1 MGGAGQ
7 KIERREMR
15 AHRVRSLPGFTLIE
29 LLVVI
34 AVIAILAGILFP
46 VFAQAR
52 EKARAAT
59 CLSNARQVGLAMMMY
74 VQDHDEIL
82 LPSSVGT
89 GKPRQPNSPDPFL
102 RWANILQWT
111 QLLQPY
117 LKNEQVLYCPSF
129 NERVYIENAAHP
141 SCDGPAVRSYFP
153 ARFYYSHYGLAF
165 NHVGGRCTPESPRT
179 AYAGNA
185 SNGSGQKTLAQ
196 VVRPAETA
204 ILMDNATAE
213 FQLVGPSTVFGCEG
227 GFQGAGQSRHHLGCT
242 YIFVDG
248 HAKLM
253 ALNPDREPVISC
265 PGASVGG
272 KSYPDCICAKYTTYD
287 Y

>member
-1 MGGAGQ
+1 M
-7 KIERREMR
+7 KERHVSRL
-15 AHRVRSLPGFTLIE
+15 SGITLVE
-29 LLVVI
+29 LLVVV
-34 AVIAILAGILFP
+34 AVIAILAALLFP

-52 EKARAAT
+52 EKARSAT
-59 CLSNARQVGLAMMMY
+59 CLSNARQVGMAMMMY
-74 VQDHDEIL
+74 VQDHDEML
-82 LPSSVGT
+82 LPSLMGT

-102 RWANILQWT
+102 RWADRLMWT

-117 LKNEQVLYCPSF
+117 LKNGQVLYCPSF
-129 NERVYIENAAHP
+129 NESVYIENAAHP
-141 SCDGPAVRSYFP
+141 SCDGPSIRRFFP

-165 NHVGGRCTPESPRT
+165 NAVGGACTPDFPRT
-179 AYAGNA
+179 AYPGNGF
-185 SNGSGQKTLAQ
+185 NGSGQHTLAQ

-204 ILMDNATAE
+204 VLMDNATFE
-213 FQLVGPSTVFGCEG
+213 SGTSSNLLVVFGCEG

-253 ALNPDREPVISC
+253 ALNPDREPVIPC

-272 KSYPDCICAKYTTYD
+272 KSYPDCVCAKYTTYD